1 MFSSGGTANN
11 VASWIKEKGAKYV
24 EGWFSHIVTAK
35 EQIKKA
41 LKADSIDKIVALNTV
56 IQDPRLKAVHI
67 EVSEHLLAAELYK
80 AHENFL
86 TDRIA

>member
-56 IQDPRLKAVHI
+56 IQD
-67 EVSEHLLAAELYK
+67 LLAAELYK